1 MEARGLVLEP
11 SVVVFSAG
19 GEPIGGVQPRSG
31 VVEAGSSGG
40 RSALDRAPGREQALD
55 PVWFSSINFV

>member
-31 VVEAGSSGG
+31 LVEAGS
-40 RSALDRAPGREQALD
+40 
-55 PVWFSSINFV
+55 PVWFSTINFDQ

>member
-31 VVEAGSSGG
+31 VVVVEAGSSGG

-55 PVWFSSINFV
+55 PVWGLVA